1 MNKFF
6 SFLLILL
13 GMFQLQSQNLPNIVP
28 ENAIFDDAIK
38 SVKITLAGQD
48 LGQPILKLNSG
59 EQLQLVFDDL
69 DQKDRFLKYT
79 LIHCTHDW
87 KFSPMNP
94 IEYIDG
100 FLEDEIKDC
109 QNSFNTIQ
117 RYTQY
122 SLLFPNDLL
131 KPTKSGNYILF
142 V

>member
-1 MNKFF
+1 MNKVF
-6 SFLLILL
+6 SFLLILF
-13 GMFQLQSQNLPNIVP
+13 GIIQIQAQNLPTILP

-38 SVKITLAGQD
+38 SVKVTLAGQE

-59 EQLQLVFDDL
+59 DQLKLVFDDL

-87 KFSPMNP
+87 KFSPLNP

-100 FLEDEIKDC
+100 FLEDEIKDF

-122 SLLFPNDLL
+122 IIFRAGD
-131 KPTKSGNYILF
+131 
-142 V
+142 